1 MPAFSANE
9 SNLKFLSLHTG
20 IRVLKEI
27 VAPSEERKRCPNG
40 VFEGAGHRSV
50 IATLMNVRRLLFVIL
65 LFALLSPTPS
75 FLFTAQAEPIRLAYS
90 SISGAMASLW
100 VAQDYGYF
108 RRQGLDVQL
117 LYIGGGSVVTQALI
131 GGDVQFVRLGANAVV
146 QASLRGANLKMI
158 ANTINTLV
166 FSLMARPEIQTAKDL
181 KGKKIGLTRL
191 GGSTD
196 FALDLALKKW
206 GLRRGSDVA
215 VIQTGGMPQLLGAIT
230 GGIVDAGVVSPPT
243 NLSAAKLGLKEL
255 VDFGE
260 IGIVYPNSPLAT
272 SQLFLEKNRSTTL
285 RILRAYCEGI
295 HRVKTDKDGTM
306 KVLARYTKVSDME
319 ILAELYRIYGV
330 KYLEPIPRVRLD
342 AVDEV
347 LRSEVKTGAGV
358 KGSDFVD
365 NSLVAELEQQGLF
378 QTLYR

>member
-1 MPAFSANE
+1 LLLENGDEALTKIALR
-9 SNLKFLSLHTG
+9 LKRDCDSLQS
-20 IRVLKEI
+20 RLQ
-27 VAPSEERKRCPNG
+27 RM
-40 VFEGAGHRSV
+40 
-50 IATLMNVRRLLFVIL
+50 LMNRLRLFFVLIL
-65 LFALLSPTPS
+65 CAFFAPVFVFPS
-75 FLFTAQAEPIRLAYS
+75 IAHAEPVRLAYS
-90 SISGAMASLW
+90 SISGAMAPLW
-100 VAQDYGYF
+100 VAQDHGYF
-108 RRQGLDVQL
+108 RRHGVDLQL
-117 LYIGGGSVVTQALI
+117 LYIGGGSVATQALL

-158 ANTINTLV
+158 GNTINTLV
-166 FSLMARPEIQTAKDL
+166 FSLMARPEVQTAKDL
-181 KGKKIGLTRL
+181 KGRKIGLTRL

-215 VIQTGGMPQLLGAIT
+215 VLQTGGMPQLLGAIT
-230 GGIVDAGVVSPPT
+230 GGVVDAGVVSPPT

-272 SQLFLEKNRSTTL
+272 SQVYLEKNRATAL
-285 RILRAYCEGI
+285 RVLRAYSEGI
-295 HRVKTDKDGTM
+295 HRVRTDKEGTM
-306 KVLARYTKVSDME
+306 KVLARYTKVNDPE

-347 LRSEVKTGAGV
+347 LRSEVKAGASV
-358 KGSDFVD
+358 KPGDFVD

>member
-1 MPAFSANE
+1 M
-9 SNLKFLSLHTG
+9 
-20 IRVLKEI
+20 KEI
-27 VAPSEERKRCPNG
+27 VIPVRAKPGSN
-40 VFEGAGHRSV
+40 VSHRALSHQAIRAV
-50 IATLMNVRRLLFVIL
+50 LTKVRNILCLIFFATLAHATLFFSVVR
-65 LFALLSPTPS
+65 
-75 FLFTAQAEPIRLAYS
+75 AEPIRLAYS
-90 SISGAMASLW
+90 AISGAMAPLW
-100 VAQDYGYF
+100 VAHDYGYF

-117 LYIGGGSVVTQALI
+117 LYIGGGAVVTQALI
-131 GGDVQFVRLGANAVV
+131 GGDVQFVRLGANSVV
-146 QASLRGANLKMI
+146 QASLRGAGVKMI
-158 ANTINTLV
+158 GNTINTLV
-166 FSLMARPEIQTAKDL
+166 FSLMARPEITSPADL
-181 KGKKIGLTRL
+181 KGKKIGVTRL

-206 GLRRGSDVA
+206 GLRRGSDIA

-243 NLSAAKLGLKEL
+243 NLTAAKLGLKEL

-272 SQLFLEKNRSTTL
+272 SQQFLDKNRSTAL
-285 RILRAYCEGI
+285 RALRAYSEGI
-295 HRVKTDKDGTM
+295 HRVRTDKEGTM
-306 KVLARYTKVSDME
+306 KVLARYTKVNDPE

-342 AVDEV
+342 AVEEV
-347 LRSEVKTGAGV
+347 LRSEVKTATGA
-358 KGSDFVD
+358 KASDFVD